1 MPCVKKKKKGNFW
14 RVAILGGRKYG
25 IPQGPGFAYHGP
37 FCIPWACRIRGM
49 VCMIR
54 VGVAQSQQTL
64 RNMYASHWFQTDYL
78 ARQRKSHW
86 SNRHFRVLL
95 LRNLSS
101 GGGHWCTLHS
111 PTTHIEVRWTFL
123 LWKQT
128 GKIKLCSLPSSS
140 HTYSSKRRATS
151 LD

>member
-1 MPCVKKKKKGNFW
+1 MGGSYNVGLANDSSVRYAVCKKKKKGNFW

-64 RNMYASHWFQTDYL
+64 RNMYVQTPVL
-78 ARQRKSHW
+78 VCFIKAALF
-86 SNRHFRVLL
+86 HF
-95 LRNLSS
+95 
-101 GGGHWCTLHS
+101 G
-111 PTTHIEVRWTFL
+111 
-123 LWKQT
+123 
-128 GKIKLCSLPSSS
+128 
-140 HTYSSKRRATS
+140 
-151 LD
+151 